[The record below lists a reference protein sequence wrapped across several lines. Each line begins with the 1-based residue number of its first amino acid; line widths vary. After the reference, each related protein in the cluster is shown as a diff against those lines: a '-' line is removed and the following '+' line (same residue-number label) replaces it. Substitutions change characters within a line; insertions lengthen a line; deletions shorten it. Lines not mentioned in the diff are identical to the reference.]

1 MTSIYKMF
9 KFNEPFAAIV
19 AEMLGFK
26 YIGNHRQPNILV
38 KKKLI
43 KAAGFVNSWD
53 K

>member
-1 MTSIYKMF
+1 MVHCTAGICRSGAVT
-9 KFNEPFAAIV
+9 EV